1 MDWKRGIL
9 RNDHA
14 EISWMESSILVL
26 QGKWMRMRNHQLEL
40 SLAVILGHFL
50 ACGASCLEEMRWLM
64 QPKQGIRLQNGR
76 NMVMFRSKVCGSQLN
91 IVEWLMFTQFP
102 PVRYIP
108 PNLSGPFF
116 LLSQLCSLMGLWWIY
131 LLLNLLLDG
140 WNWADW
146 PLWGTTL

>member
-1 MDWKRGIL
+1 
-9 RNDHA
+9 
-14 EISWMESSILVL
+14 
-26 QGKWMRMRNHQLEL
+26 
-40 SLAVILGHFL
+40 
-50 ACGASCLEEMRWLM
+50 M

-116 LLSQLCSLMGLWWIY
+116 FTNPTLLSNGFVVDISVVKSSVGWVKLSRLTPVGYHIVDM
-131 LLLNLLLDG
+131 LLNIHSLVGRSLDL
-140 WNWADW
+140 AFL
-146 PLWGTTL
+146 PLQFIDFIGASQRALGLGQYHSIPWCPRVPCSSTSK